1 MSNEYKKLDVRE
13 TESASSAISAEKRS
27 EIEVPD
33 FYELIEE

>member
-1 MSNEYKKLDVRE
+1 MSNEYEKLDERE
-13 TESASSAISAEKRS
+13 IKPASSAISTEKRS